1 MKTVPV
7 GGLLVDVC
15 LGETCAGSAAAAAA
29 VAVAVAVVVAVD
41 RPARKHKS
49 QSQKKNKQNSRDCIV
64 SLACIDK
71 VLHMQLELPTSWN

>member
-1 MKTVPV
+1 MKFYYFLAVTIHLDTVLFAKKEVKTVPV

-29 VAVAVAVVVAVD
+29 VVVAVAVVVVVD

-49 QSQKKNKQNSRDCIV
+49 QSQKKKQT
-64 SLACIDK
+64 
-71 VLHMQLELPTSWN
+71 EL